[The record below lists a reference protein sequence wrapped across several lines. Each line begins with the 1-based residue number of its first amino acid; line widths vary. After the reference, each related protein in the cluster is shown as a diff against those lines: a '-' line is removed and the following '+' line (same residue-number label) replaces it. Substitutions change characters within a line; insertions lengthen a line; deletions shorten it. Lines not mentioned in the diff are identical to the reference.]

1 MDKCLPFFRI
11 LKKAFEWT
19 DECQRAF
26 KELKAYLASL
36 PLLSPSKPDKEL
48 SLYLIISLTTVSST
62 LIWEE
67 DCVQLLVYYT
77 SRALK
82 GVEERYPPMEKLAFA
97 LIIAAHK
104 LRPYFQAHTIVV
116 QTEKPLQMTMNR
128 VEWVRHT
135 MPPKDRNQG
144 PSTS

>member
-26 KELKAYLASL
+26 KELKTYLASL
-36 PLLSPSKPDKEL
+36 PLLSPSKLDKEF
-48 SLYLIISLTTVSST
+48 SLYLIISPTAVSST
-62 LIWEE
+62 LIREE
-67 DCVQLLVYYT
+67 DCVQLLIYYT

-116 QTEKPLQMTMNR
+116 QTDEPLQMTMNR
-128 VEWVRHT
+128 VE
-135 MPPKDRNQG
+135 
-144 PSTS
+144 